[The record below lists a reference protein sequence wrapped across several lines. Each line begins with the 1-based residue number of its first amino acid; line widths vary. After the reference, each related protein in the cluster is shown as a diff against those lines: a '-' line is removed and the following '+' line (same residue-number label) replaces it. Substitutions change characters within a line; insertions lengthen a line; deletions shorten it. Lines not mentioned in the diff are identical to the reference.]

1 MKESVESK
9 LGLFFAVAIIF
20 ALFILESLG
29 GFAFLHRGYHVH
41 ALFKNVQELKVGD
54 FVKMAGVQI
63 GRVES
68 ITLSNS
74 FAEVTLNLN
83 REANVKTDSKA
94 SISFTGLM
102 AQNYIA
108 VDFGTA
114 AAPRAEDGAMLQSA
128 EEPDL
133 GMLMAKLDSVAT
145 GVQNL
150 TRSFSGE
157 KIDNLLGPFTDFLKN
172 NQANLTATI
181 GNIKTVSDRIRD
193 GQGTVGQL
201 INTDTLYVTALNSIS
216 NLQGT
221 AGDIDSAA
229 AKARELLT
237 NANDVVVD
245 IKAGKG
251 TVGKLMTDDTLY
263 RETTG
268 TMTNAHQILLKVN
281 HGQGTVGQLINND
294 AMLKD
299 VKLSLQKLDNMTE
312 SLEDTGP
319 HSVMG
324 TMAGSL
330 F

>member
-1 MKESVESK
+1 MKESIESK
-9 LGLFFAVAIIF
+9 LGFFFALAIFCAFI
-20 ALFILESLG
+20 ILESLG
-29 GFAFLHRGYHVH
+29 GFAFLHRGYHLH

-68 ITLSNS
+68 ISLSNS

-83 REANVKTDSKA
+83 RDASVKTDSKA
-94 SISFTGLM
+94 SIGFTGLM
-102 AQNYIA
+102 AQSFVAI
-108 VDFGTA
+108 DFGSA
-114 AAPRAEDGAMLQSA
+114 AAPRAEDGATLQSF
-128 EEPDL
+128 EQPDF
-133 GMLMAKLDSVAT
+133 GMLMAKLDNVAS
-145 GVQNL
+145 GVENL

-172 NQANLTATI
+172 NQANLTASI
-181 GNIKTVSDRIRD
+181 ANLKTVSDRITQ
-193 GQGTVGQL
+193 GQGTVGKL
-201 INTDTLYVTALNSIS
+201 INTDTLYVSALNSIS

-221 AGDIDSAA
+221 AGDIDTAA
-229 AKARELLT
+229 AKARELIT
-237 NANDVVVD
+237 NANGLVLDV
-245 IKAGKG
+245 KAGQG

-263 RETTG
+263 RAATG

-294 AMLKD
+294 TMLKD
-299 VKLSLQKLDNMTE
+299 VKLSLQKLDKATE

-319 HSVMG
+319 LSVLG
-324 TMAGSL
+324 TMASSL